1 MSELHNIELFQ
12 GLPENEL
19 QWLRDNSHE
28 TLLEKGEFFFRENG
42 PAERFYI
49 VLQGELQVTRTI
61 DGQEVV
67 LGTTPRGIM
76 GGELSLLYGIPSN
89 VSACAIMPSR
99 LMVLDKRAFRESFS
113 ACPTFGARVMRTAI
127 ERTQGLAIN
136 IKQQE
141 KMAALGKLSAGL
153 AHEMNNPAAA
163 ARRAARSL
171 AEALPS
177 LQAETLKL
185 RAVDLSDVQL
195 QSLVAFQGD
204 VIANAALVQPLS
216 PLEQGDREDEMGDW
230 LDAQGVASGWEMAS
244 TFVTAGV
251 TLGELGALAGQWPAD
266 SLQVMLSWLNSALF
280 AAGLLNEIEQ
290 STRRISELVTAV
302 KGYTYMDQAPVQ
314 EVDIHLGLENTVTV
328 MKHKLRNVTLIREY
342 DSDLPQIRARGSE
355 LNQVWTNLLDNAI
368 DAVNGKGMIRLI
380 TRHENSFVM
389 VEVADDGPGIPPEAQ
404 ARLFEPF
411 YTTKDVGLGTGLG
424 LDISYR
430 IIRQHNGT
438 IEVQSQPG
446 HTRFIVRLPM
456 GPTAAPE
463 AGAE

>member
-1 MSELHNIELFQ
+1 MSELDQIELFQ
-12 GLPENEL
+12 GLPEKEL
-19 QWLRDNSHE
+19 QWLRDNSHQ
-28 TLLEKGEFFFRENG
+28 TLLEKGEFFFEENG

-49 VLQGELQVTRTI
+49 VLDGELQVTRTI
-61 DGQEVV
+61 DGKEMV

-89 VSACAIMPSR
+89 VSACAIMSSR
-99 LMVLDKRAFRESFS
+99 LMVLDKQAFRESFS
-113 ACPTFGARVMRTAI
+113 ACPTFGARVLRTAI
-127 ERTQGLAIN
+127 ERTQGLATN

-141 KMAALGKLSAGL
+141 KMAALGKLAAGL

-163 ARRAARSL
+163 ARRAARTL
-171 AEALPS
+171 AEALPD
-177 LQAETLKL
+177 LQAETMKL
-185 RAVDLSDVQL
+185 SAIGLTDVQL
-195 QSLVAFQGD
+195 QSLIAFQQD
-204 VIANAALVQPLS
+204 AIADAATVQPLTT
-216 PLEQGDREDEMGDW
+216 LEQGDREDEMGDW
-230 LDAQGVASGWEMAS
+230 LDAQGIANGWEMAS
-244 TFVTAGV
+244 NFVTAGV
-251 TLGELGALAGQWPAD
+251 TLDELQALAGQLPAD
-266 SLQVMLSWLNSALF
+266 SLEVMLSWLNSALF

-290 STRRISELVTAV
+290 GTRRISELVTAV

-314 EVDIHLGLENTVTV
+314 EVDIHQGLENTVTV

-342 DSDLPQIRARGSE
+342 DPHLPQIRARGSE

-368 DAVNGKGMIRLI
+368 DATNGEGTLWLI

-411 YTTKDVGLGTGLG
+411 YTTKEVGIGTGLG

-430 IIRQHNGT
+430 IVRQHNGT

-456 GPTAAPE
+456 GPTGAPD
-463 AGAE
+463 A